1 MDKRQSIRIRV
12 HCPSKYHWAPFNLF
26 TTVFTYLVICNFGG
40 EGEGVEEEEE
50 EEERGAG
57 DRKGEGEGWG
67 G

>member
-12 HCPSKYHWAPFNLF
+12 HCPSKYQWAPFNLF

-40 EGEGVEEEEE
+40 EGVEEEKEE
-50 EEERGAG
+50 QRGAG

>member
-12 HCPSKYHWAPFNLF
+12 HCPSKYQWAPFNLF

-40 EGEGVEEEEE
+40 EGEGVEEEKEE
-50 EEERGAG
+50 QRGAG